1 MGIVKVSDVTQRM
14 SNKNNRNSNNMI
26 KRCDLCPL
34 CELLVSAEVRRAT
47 PHICSSRG
55 VLLYPQHPEWGL
67 ELSGHWASPAW
78 TQKALLNHDVDSG
91 TWRRQLWKGRTS
103 HARSEVG
110 LDLLPAVAPVALDL
124 MKGLCPEAHGTG
136 GASHAQ
142 ICLVKL
148 AGGRVP

>member
-1 MGIVKVSDVTQRM
+1 MG
-14 SNKNNRNSNNMI
+14 NKNNKNSNNKI

-47 PHICSSRG
+47 PHISSRG
-55 VLLYPQHPEWGL
+55 VLLYTQHPEWGL
-67 ELSGHWASPAW
+67 EHSGHWVSPAW
-78 TQKALLNHDVDSG
+78 TQKTLLNHDVDSG

-103 HARSEVG
+103 HTRSEVA
-110 LDLLPAVAPVALDL
+110 LDPLPAVALAALDL
-124 MKGLCPEAHGTG
+124 IKGLCPEAHGTG
-136 GASHAQ
+136 GASRAQ